1 MIEAPK
7 AADFAEWA
15 RLYTAYAAFYGV
27 PQTDEMRAR
36 VWGWI
41 MDAGHSVQALV
52 ARAPGQDAAGGKLI
66 GLAHYRGFARPL
78 SAATGGFLDDLFVDP
93 DSRGAGTARKLIA
106 AVQEDG
112 RAQGWSVIRW
122 ITAPDNATARG
133 LYDQVAQA
141 TPWVMYDLKF

>member
-1 MIEAPK
+1 
-7 AADFAEWA
+7 
-15 RLYTAYAAFYGV
+15 
-27 PQTDEMRAR
+27 
-36 VWGWI
+36 
-41 MDAGHSVQALV
+41 VQALV
-52 ARAPGQDAAGGKLI
+52 ARAPGKDAAGGKLI

-93 DSRGAGTARKLIA
+93 DNRGEGTARKLIA